1 MINLNHLRT
10 FYTCAVHKN
19 VSKAALD
26 LEVTQPSLSQQI
38 KSFETE
44 LGFDLFY
51 RNGRILELTPK
62 GQELFI
68 KSEPIFSNIES
79 VTQFLN
85 NKEDIEKTFSIAVT
99 DQIERPFISKI
110 IAKLTKQN
118 IFKNTQ
124 LKIISGNKEELES
137 LFKKKHFNFFLSH
150 EKHTDINSFY
160 IFDLPVK
167 LISCTPNH
175 VLSSLK
181 QTNVIA
187 LLKALDQ
194 KLVVPAKELNLRKET
209 ENAIGHELINKNIIL
224 ESNIISCLTE
234 GIKNGIGCGFL
245 PTAYVHEE
253 VKKNKLFLFGP
264 QNGFWKQKIYLYIDN
279 NVEKKI
285 INELTKTIQNYSI
298 LEGG

>member
-1 MINLNHLRT
+1 MFNLNHLRT
-10 FYTCAVHKN
+10 FYTCAIHKN
-19 VSKAALD
+19 ISKAAND
-26 LEVTQPSLSQQI
+26 LGVSQPSLSQQL
-38 KSFETE
+38 KAFELE
-44 LGFDLFY
+44 IGFNLFV
-51 RNGRILELTPK
+51 RNGRVLELTPK

-68 KSEPIFSNIES
+68 KSESIF
-79 VTQFLN
+79 TT
-85 NKEDIEKTFSIAVT
+85 IEKISHFIEDKEETTKSFSIAVT

-118 IFKNTQ
+118 LFKNTQ
-124 LKIISGNKEELES
+124 LKIISGKKEELES
-137 LFKKKHFNFFLSH
+137 LFMKKHFNFFLSN
-150 EKHTDINSFY
+150 EKHPEISSFY
-160 IFDLPVK
+160 VFELPVK
-167 LISCTPNH
+167 LISSTPNH

-181 QTNVIA
+181 QSNIAA

-194 KLVVPAKELNLRKET
+194 KLVVPSNELSLRKET
-209 ENAIGHELINKNIIL
+209 ETLIGHELINKNIIL

-245 PTAYVHEE
+245 PAAYVYEE

-264 QNGFWKQKIYLYIDN
+264 QNGFWKQKIFLYSDSN
-279 NVEKKI
+279 TEKNI